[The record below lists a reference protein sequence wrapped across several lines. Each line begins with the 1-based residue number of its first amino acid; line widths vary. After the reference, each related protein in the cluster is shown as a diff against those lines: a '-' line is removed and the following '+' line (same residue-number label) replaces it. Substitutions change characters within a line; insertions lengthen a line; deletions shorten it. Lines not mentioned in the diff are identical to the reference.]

1 MVESSDRALRI
12 LRQHVMTDRL
22 LGADALP
29 KGEVVVS
36 APAAPVPRDAV
47 LPAEPPPAPAAPRVT
62 RPAPAFAPIVS
73 KATSDMD
80 RQGKI
85 AILDAIDRDEVR
97 GCTKCELCRGRIQTV
112 FGDGDPDAKLMFV
125 GEGPGE
131 TEDRLGK
138 PFVGKAGDLLEK
150 MIIAM
155 GLTREQVYIANVV
168 KCRPPNN
175 RTPTPPEVDA
185 CSDYLRRQIMT
196 IQPKVI
202 VTLGGPATK
211 LLLQTSQG
219 ITAVRGTW
227 HTLTGGLLGN
237 LPPIPVMPT
246 FHPAYVLRQY
256 TKETRGKVWSDLQK
270 VMEVLKQ
277 GD

>member
-1 MVESSDRALRI
+1 
-12 LRQHVMTDRL
+12 
-22 LGADALP
+22 
-29 KGEVVVS
+29 
-36 APAAPVPRDAV
+36 
-47 LPAEPPPAPAAPRVT
+47 
-62 RPAPAFAPIVS
+62 
-73 KATSDMD
+73 MD